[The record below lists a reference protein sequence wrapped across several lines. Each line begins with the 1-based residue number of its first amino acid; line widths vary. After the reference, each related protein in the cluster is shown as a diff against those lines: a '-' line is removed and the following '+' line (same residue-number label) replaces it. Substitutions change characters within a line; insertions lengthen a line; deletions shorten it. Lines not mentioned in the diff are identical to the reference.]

1 MDRNLYAKIQIC
13 MQSLDTYANAY
24 VFFKRDNRDC
34 ASSPTVIPLY
44 IYIYIRI
51 YYIYRI
57 YVSLSYFRRTRG
69 NTVVRDHVVR
79 DGQIREEMGVVPD
92 HAFRRPRLRLLHVRS
107 RR

>member
-1 MDRNLYAKIQIC
+1 MR
-13 MQSLDTYANAY
+13 MRMFFSNATI
-24 VFFKRDNRDC
+24 
-34 ASSPTVIPLY
+34 ATALPAQPLFPY
-44 IYIYIRI
+44 IYIYISA
-51 YYIYRI
+51 YTIYRI